1 MGVIQKD
8 AIRTTVISY
17 LGLMLGYLNKGVL
30 FLIFLTTDQIGLLS
44 LLLSV
49 GLLFAQFS
57 NLGMSYTVW
66 RFFPFLRNKDK
77 QNFGFF
83 QFSLL
88 VTTVGVILFTVC
100 SIVLKDYICS
110 LYIEKSKLF
119 VEYYYWMLPIGVS
132 YAYFLT
138 FDLFLRG
145 LNKNIVSVVSTELVM
160 RLIVT
165 FAMLGYAFDWI
176 GFVELIILH
185 SVSFVAPTVIL
196 VYQLLRNKELHWRMS
211 KIAIPK
217 RLKKI
222 IFSYSIYSYFNF
234 IGILIVTSI
243 DTVMVASMVGLGATG
258 VFSTI
263 IFIVSGLLIP
273 YKSLVRISSPF
284 VAKYWKE
291 RDMTRMS
298 DLYTRI
304 SSIGLVIGLVTFLV
318 FWVNR
323 YEIFHFLP
331 PEFSDGMII
340 FLILMIG
347 RIIDMYCGLNGVI
360 FVTSKK
366 YKYDLI
372 FTFFLLL
379 SVYFLNLFLIPKY
392 GIFGAAISTTA
403 AYIFYNLCR
412 LLFVYFAYKIHPFK
426 WSQLI
431 VIALFLI
438 ILALFEF
445 VPVLFGNELI
455 SVGIKLMTVSFLF
468 LFPIYWFKL
477 DNDVVDYSNSL
488 IKKVFKRFNHVSE
501 E

>member
-1 MGVIQKD
+1 VGIIQKD
-8 AIRTTVISY
+8 ALKTTLVSY
-17 LGLMLGYLNKGVL
+17 LGLILGYLNKGVL
-30 FLIFLTTDQIGLLS
+30 FLIFLSTEQIGLLS
-44 LLLSV
+44 LILSV

-83 QFSLL
+83 QFSIL
-88 VTTVGVILFTVC
+88 VTSIGIVLFTVL
-100 SIVLKDYICS
+100 SVVLKDFICS
-110 LYIEKSKLF
+110 LYLEKSKLF
-119 VEYYYWMLPIGVS
+119 VDYYYWMLPIGVS
-132 YAYFLT
+132 YALFMT
-138 FDLFLRG
+138 FDVFLRG
-145 LNKNIVSVVSTELVM
+145 LYKNIISVIATELIL

-165 FAMLGYAFDWI
+165 VAIVMYALKWI
-176 GFVELIILH
+176 SFFELLVLH
-185 SVSFVAPTVIL
+185 SISFAAPTFIL
-196 VYQLLRNKELHWRMS
+196 ALQLFRNKELHWRMS

-217 RLKKI
+217 RFKRI
-222 IFSYSIYSYFNF
+222 IFSYSLYSYINF
-234 IGILIVTSI
+234 IGIMVVISI

-323 YEIFHFLP
+323 FEIFHFLP

-347 RIIDMYCGLNGVI
+347 RIVDMYCGLNGVI

-372 FTFFLLL
+372 FTMFLLL
-379 SVYFLNLFLIPKY
+379 SVYFLNLFLIPAY

-412 LLFVYFAYKIHPFK
+412 LLFVFFAYKIHPFK
-426 WSQLI
+426 WSQII

-445 VPVLFGNELI
+445 APVLFGNELI
-455 SVGIKLMTVSFLF
+455 SIGIKLMAVSVLF

-488 IKKVFKRFNHVSE
+488 LKKVFKRFNQVGE